1 MIDGRLNT
9 SKSRR
14 DEPEAVD
21 GHAVV
26 ITPPQMSP
34 RRIAL
39 LLAGLLLLMPARIPA
54 QPWRF
59 VDVTIDAGLGYQHG
73 FTAPRV
79 SVRRML
85 LAGVAAGDYD
95 NDGWID
101 LYAIRG
107 DIGPNLLFRNTHDGR
122 FEDVAGAAGVAID
135 GAIESGALFA
145 DFDGDGWL
153 DLFVGG
159 LEDTPN
165 RLFRNAGDGT
175 FVDATAASGLV
186 MNLDTF
192 SATAGD
198 YDRDGD
204 LDLFLAHWDVP
215 MQDSHLWNNDGA
227 GSFVC
232 VDATAGLHD
241 LGDGTRDYSFTGNF
255 TDIDADGWPD
265 LLVASDFGT
274 SRVFMNNGD
283 GTFRDATTG
292 VISDENGMGAA
303 VGDYDNDGDL
313 DWFVSSIWE
322 DSLRAGDAWGI
333 TGNRMYRNRGDG
345 SFEDATDEAGVR
357 RGFWGWG
364 SSFADLDNDGHL
376 DLYHVNGYPFE
387 DDFFLNDPA
396 LLFVSA
402 GDGTFVERSAELG
415 ADLTGQGRGIV
426 CFDFDRDG
434 DLDIFVA
441 NHFQAP
447 VLLRNDGGNAQHY
460 LSLVLRGAV
469 PNTRAIGARVRIEIG
484 GTAQLREVSAGN
496 NYLSQN
502 PADVHFGL
510 GESSR
515 VDRLTID
522 WPDGAATVVENVAA
536 DQRLV
541 VEQPV
546 VGAPPPNRRTLRIL
560 GSHPNPFASETVIR
574 FDAAGGANATAT
586 VYDVSGHRIRRLDTA
601 DAGTVRWDGRDGD
614 GARVASGIYLL
625 RVESSR
631 GSDSIRIVLV
641 R

>member
-1 MIDGRLNT
+1 
-9 SKSRR
+9 
-14 DEPEAVD
+14 
-21 GHAVV
+21 
-26 ITPPQMSP
+26 MSP
-34 RRIAL
+34 RPIAL
-39 LLAGLLLLMPARIPA
+39 LLVASSLCLLSSPSA

-59 VDVTIDAGLGYQHG
+59 ADVTAGAGLGYEHG
-73 FTAPRV
+73 FTIARV

-95 NDGWID
+95 NDGWVD

-122 FEDVAGAAGVAID
+122 FEEVGAAAGVAVD

-159 LEDTPN
+159 MEDTPN

-175 FVDATAASGLV
+175 FVDATASSGLV

-215 MQDSHLWNNDGA
+215 MQDSHLWRNDGA

-241 LGDGTRDYSFTGNF
+241 LGNGTRDFSFTGNF
-255 TDIDADGWPD
+255 ADIDADGWPD
-265 LLVASDFGT
+265 LLVAGDFGA
-274 SRVFMNNGD
+274 SRAFVNARD
-283 GTFRDATTG
+283 GTFRDATTP

-303 VGDYDNDGDL
+303 IGDYDNDGDV

-322 DSLRAGDAWGI
+322 DSLRSGDAWGI

-345 SFEDATDEAGVR
+345 SFEDVTDDAGVR

-364 SSFADLDNDGHL
+364 SAFADFNNDGHL

-396 LLFVSA
+396 RLFVSA

-460 LSLVLRGAV
+460 LSLVLRGAK
-469 PNTRAIGARVRIEIG
+469 PNPQAIGARVRVEAG

-502 PADVHFGL
+502 PADIHVGL
-510 GESSR
+510 GDASR
-515 VDRLTID
+515 ADRVTID
-522 WPDGAATVVENVAA
+522 WPDGTVTVVEDVAA

-541 VEQPV
+541 VDHP
-546 VGAPPPNRRTLRIL
+546 GRRSGPPPDGRTLRIL
-560 GSHPNPFASETVIR
+560 GSHPNPFTNETVVR
-574 FDAAGGANATAT
+574 LDAAGSASVTTT
-586 VYDVSGHRIRRLDTA
+586 VYDVSGRRIRRLGASDSS
-601 DAGTVRWDGRDGD
+601 TVRWDGRDD
-614 GARVASGIYLL
+614 HGARVASGIYLL

>member
-1 MIDGRLNT
+1 MSLCRITLL
-9 SKSRR
+9 
-14 DEPEAVD
+14 
-21 GHAVV
+21 VV
-26 ITPPQMSP
+26 ASLLWLP
-34 RRIAL
+34 RH
-39 LLAGLLLLMPARIPA
+39 PFA

-59 VDVTIDAGLGYQHG
+59 ADVTIDAGLAYEHG
-73 FTAPRV
+73 FTTPRV

-85 LAGVAAGDYD
+85 LAGVATGDYD
-95 NDGWID
+95 NDGWVD

-122 FEDVAGAAGVAID
+122 FEEVGAAAGVAVD

-159 LEDTPN
+159 MEDTPN
-165 RLFRNAGDGT
+165 LLFRNAGDGT

-215 MQDSHLWNNDGA
+215 MQNSHLWMNDGA

-232 VDATAGLHD
+232 VDAAAGLHN
-241 LGDGTRDYSFTGNF
+241 LGNGTRDFTFTGNF
-255 TDIDADGWPD
+255 ADIDADGWPD
-265 LLVASDFGT
+265 LLVAGDFGT
-274 SRVFMNNGD
+274 SRVFMNSRD
-283 GTFRDATTG
+283 GTFRDATTS

-303 VGDYDNDGDL
+303 IGDYDNDGDF

-322 DSLRAGDAWGI
+322 DSLRSGDAWGI

-345 SFEDATDEAGVR
+345 SFEDVTDETGVR

-364 SSFADLDNDGHL
+364 SVFADFNNDGHL

-396 LLFVSA
+396 RLFVSD
-402 GDGTFVERSAELG
+402 GDGRFDERSAELG
-415 ADLTGQGRGIV
+415 ADLTGQGRGVV

-447 VLLRNDGGNAQHY
+447 VLLRNDGGNAQSY
-460 LSLVLRGAV
+460 LSLLLRGTQ
-469 PNTRAIGARVRIEIG
+469 PNTQAIGARVRVEAG
-484 GTAQLREVSAGN
+484 GSAQLREVGAGS

-502 PADVHFGL
+502 PADIHVGL
-510 GESSR
+510 GVASR
-515 VDRLTID
+515 ADRVTIA
-522 WPDGAATVVENVAA
+522 WPDGTVTVLENIAVN
-536 DQRLV
+536 QRLV
-541 VEQPV
+541 VDQPGPG
-546 VGAPPPNRRTLRIL
+546 VGTPPPDRRALRIL
-560 GSHPNPFASETVIR
+560 GSQPNPFAGETVVH
-574 FDAAGGANATAT
+574 FDAAGSTDVTTT
-586 VYDVSGHRIRRLDTA
+586 VYDVAGRRIRRLGASDS
-601 DAGTVRWDGRDGD
+601 GTVRWDGRNDS

-631 GSDSIRIVLV
+631 GNDSVRVVLV

>member
-1 MIDGRLNT
+1 
-9 SKSRR
+9 
-14 DEPEAVD
+14 
-21 GHAVV
+21 
-26 ITPPQMSP
+26 MSP
-34 RRIAL
+34 CRIAL
-39 LLAGLLLLMPARIPA
+39 LLVVSSLLLPTRASA

-59 VDVTIDAGLGYQHG
+59 VDVTVDAGLVYEHG
-73 FTAPRV
+73 FTITRV

-95 NDGWID
+95 NDGWVD

-122 FEDVAGAAGVAID
+122 FEEVGGAAGVAVD

-159 LEDTPN
+159 MEDTPN

-175 FVDATAASGLV
+175 FVDATASSGLA
-186 MNLDTF
+186 MNPDTF
-192 SATAGD
+192 SANAGD

-215 MQDSHLWNNDGA
+215 MQDSHLWKNDGA

-232 VDATAGLHD
+232 VDAIAGIQD
-241 LGDGTRDYSFTGNF
+241 LGNGTRDFSFTGNF

-265 LLVASDFGT
+265 LLIAGDFGT
-274 SRVFMNNGD
+274 SRVFVNARD
-283 GTFRDATTG
+283 GTFRDATAG
-292 VISDENGMGAA
+292 VISDENAMGAA
-303 VGDYDNDGDL
+303 VGDYDNDGDV

-364 SSFADLDNDGHL
+364 SAFADLNNDGHL
-376 DLYHVNGYPFE
+376 DLYHVNGFPFE

-396 LLFVSA
+396 RLFVAA

-415 ADLTGQGRGIV
+415 ADHAGQGRGIA

-434 DLDIFVA
+434 DLDIFIA

-447 VLLRNDGGNAQHY
+447 VLLRNDGGNAQSY
-460 LSLVLRGAV
+460 LSIVLQGTK
-469 PNTRAIGARVRIEIG
+469 PNTQAIGARVRVETG
-484 GTAQLREVSAGN
+484 AATQLREVSAGN

-515 VDRLTID
+515 VDRVTID
-522 WPDGAATVVENVAA
+522 WPDGAATIMEDVAA
-536 DQRLV
+536 NQRLV
-541 VEQPV
+541 VDQPRPG
-546 VGAPPPNRRTLRIL
+546 VGAPPLDRRTLRIL
-560 GSHPNPFASETVIR
+560 GSHPNPFAGETVVR
-574 FDAAGGANATAT
+574 FDAAGSADATTT
-586 VYDVSGHRIRRLDTA
+586 VYDVSGRRIRRLDA
-601 DAGTVRWDGRDGD
+601 SDSNTVRWDGRDD
-614 GARVASGIYLL
+614 SGARVASGIYLL